1 LEEDVEPLVSAIG
14 RSGNGHCT
22 VNQLLGFFESFL
34 ESTDLPE
41 AEDRIPPEWNTAKAQ
56 FDRAIDLLSNAE
68 ADSWPFYYFNRA
80 ICSIELDAN
89 FVGEQASDA
98 ATRRTI
104 IQDLRTTQ
112 RGVGEFGELL
122 KQPHNV
128 DVRKWL
134 QLNGSPRLD

>member
-56 FDRAIDLLSNAE
+56 FDRAIDLLGNAE

-98 ATRRTI
+98 ATRKTI
-104 IQDLRTTQ
+104 IQDLRTTPT
-112 RGVGEFGELL
+112 R
-122 KQPHNV
+122 
-128 DVRKWL
+128 R
-134 QLNGSPRLD
+134 RRIR